1 MTFLLQII
9 GLILLFAFVLI
20 LIVVMSGIAAIKM
33 AVDTAVM
40 WIEGKRH
47 DRKD

>member
-1 MTFLLQII
+1 MTFLLQIT
-9 GLILLFAFVLI
+9 GLTLMFALVLI
-20 LIVVMSGIAAIKM
+20 LIVILSGIAAIKT